1 MILNYNNTKCNKV
14 KSKNEK
20 FKSRRDFVG
29 IFLGSLALAS
39 IPRKA
44 KASPS
49 LEGKDWT
56 VQEVIDLFT
65 ATVPGAPFKQTVDT
79 LKAGSGSQK
88 VTGIV
93 TTMFATCDVITQA
106 SKLGANFIIAHEPT
120 FYNHLDE
127 TEWLANSEVY
137 KYKRA
142 LLQKNNIAV
151 WRCHDYVHA
160 HQPDGVLA
168 GVLTQLNWEKF
179 ADSANP
185 HLVNMPATKLGD
197 LVTDV
202 KKKLGI
208 DRVRMIGDL
217 SQSIQKIAI
226 LPGAAGGRTQI
237 GVLQNAMPDLLI
249 IGELSEWETA
259 EYVRDAEFMGTKT
272 ALLVLG
278 HALSEEPGSEWML
291 NWLKP
296 QLPGISITHI
306 PSKNPLQF
314 A

>member
-1 MILNYNNTKCNKV
+1 MST
-14 KSKNEK
+14 
-20 FKSRRDFVG
+20 FVG
-29 IFLGSLALAS
+29 GLAIAPLAATTFEAGA
-39 IPRKA
+39 R
-44 KASPS
+44 
-49 LEGKDWT
+49 ENKDWT
-56 VQEVIDLFT
+56 VQEVIDLVT
-65 ATVPGAPFKQTVDT
+65 ASVPGSPFKQTVDT

-93 TTMFATCDVITQA
+93 TTMFATCEVITETA
-106 SKLGANFIIAHEPT
+106 KLGANFIIAHEPT

-127 TEWLANSEVY
+127 TEWLSNSEVY
-137 KYKRA
+137 KYKRE

-160 HQPDGVLA
+160 HRPDGVLA
-168 GVLTQLNWEKF
+168 GVLNQLGWDKY
-179 ADSANP
+179 ADGSNP
-185 HLVNMPATKLGD
+185 WILNMPTTSFGD
-197 LVTDV
+197 LIKDV

-208 DRVRMIGDL
+208 EQVRKIGNL
-217 SQSIQKIAI
+217 NSPIKKVALI
-226 LPGAAGGRTQI
+226 PGAAGGRTQI
-237 GVLQNAMPDLLI
+237 NLLQNAKPDLLI
-249 IGELSEWETA
+249 VGEISEWETA
-259 EYVRDAEFMGTKT
+259 EYVRDAEFMGSNS

-306 PSKNPLQF
+306 PAKNPLQF